1 MTACLCSTCRARR
14 NEYIVDGDGKHEP
27 EKKSFLKAELTIS
40 NQYSKWVNFQTTTPS
55 DWGLWKILLC
65 GNQFHRHLRAVFT
78 HSNSSN
84 CNAKIYQKITSL
96 FRTKW
101 VYVTVS
107 SWSCDIMKAMS
118 EKISIT
124 CKTRSHEFI
133 LCSST
138 LCVQVSD
145 ITKKLISMCLQIAKG
160 MEYLAEQK
168 FVHRDLAAR
177 NCM

>member
-1 MTACLCSTCRARR
+1 
-14 NEYIVDGDGKHEP
+14 
-27 EKKSFLKAELTIS
+27 
-40 NQYSKWVNFQTTTPS
+40 
-55 DWGLWKILLC
+55 
-65 GNQFHRHLRAVFT
+65 
-78 HSNSSN
+78 
-84 CNAKIYQKITSL
+84 
-96 FRTKW
+96 
-101 VYVTVS
+101 
-107 SWSCDIMKAMS
+107 MKAVS